1 MIKDF
6 AKIVVI
12 GVGGG
17 GCNALSHMVKS
28 QTEGIEYIAVNT
40 DLQQLKRLKNCQT
53 LQIGEKLTNG
63 LGAGG
68 IPEIGRKSAIE
79 SRDKITA
86 LVSGADIVIITACL
100 GGGTGTGAAPEIAAI
115 SKSLGILTI
124 PVVTIPFKFE
134 GKKRRL
140 QADEGLKKISENTDS
155 IIIISNERLLENTDQ
170 NVGLYEA
177 FAMADDVAKD
187 AVLAITTLIVQTGV
201 INVDLEDI
209 KSILKNAGCAMIG
222 IGFGI
227 GEHRAIDAA
236 KQSITSPLLEVSSIK
251 GASRMLVN
259 IAGGEEL
266 TLYEVE
272 KAATYI
278 TNEADNDAIIIFGTT
293 IIPDL
298 KDKIKITTLIAG
310 LKNQS
315 ENIG

>member
-17 GCNALSHMVKS
+17 GCNALSHMIKA
-28 QTEGIEYIAVNT
+28 QNEGIDYVAVNT
-40 DLQQLKRLKNCQT
+40 DLQQLKRIKGCQV

-68 IPEIGRKSAIE
+68 IPEMGRKSAIE
-79 SRDKITA
+79 SRDQIAAVLT
-86 LVSGADIVIITACL
+86 GADIAIITACL

-134 GKKRRL
+134 GKKRKI
-140 QADEGLKKISENTDS
+140 QAEEGLKKVTENADS

-177 FAMADDVAKD
+177 FAMVDDVAKD
-187 AVLAITTLIVQTGV
+187 AVLAITTLIIQTGV

-222 IGFGI
+222 IGYGL
-227 GEHRAIDAA
+227 GENRALDAA
-236 KQSITSPLLEVSSIK
+236 KQSITSPLLEVNSIK

-272 KAATYI
+272 KAATFI

-310 LKNQS
+310 LRN
-315 ENIG
+315 ETLNV